1 MSSNTLVSIITPSY
15 NAEQYIGQM
24 IESIIAQ
31 TYQDWELL
39 ITDDCSTDSSCAIIE
54 QYAQQDSRIRLFRL
68 ERNSGAGVA
77 RNESIKHARGRYIAF
92 CDSDDWWL
100 ADKLQEQIDFM
111 TKRQTQICY
120 SSYYTCDDA
129 SNITGLVASY
139 KEISYNHI
147 IRDDSI
153 GFLTCIY
160 DTAQIGKVYMP
171 SIRRRQDWALK
182 IKLLQKH
189 SMAYG
194 IIKPLACYRVRTGS
208 LSSNKFRLVKYNVQ
222 VYRDILKYGAVRA
235 WLMFLFV
242 FLPNYVLKKI
252 RLRIINL

>member
-1 MSSNTLVSIITPSY
+1 MSHNSLVSIITPSY
-15 NAEQYIGQM
+15 NAEQFIGQM
-24 IESIIAQ
+24 IESVIAQ

-39 ITDDCSTDSSCAIIE
+39 ITDDCSTDGSCAIVE
-54 QYAQQDSRIRLFRL
+54 RYAQQDSRIKLFRL

-111 TKRQTQICY
+111 TQNRVQICY
-120 SSYYTCDDA
+120 SSYYTCNKA
-129 SNITGLVASY
+129 GNITGLVASY
-139 KEISYNHI
+139 KHISYNHI

-160 DTAQIGKVYMP
+160 DTVEIGKVYMP

-182 IKLLQKH
+182 IQLLQKH
-189 SMAYG
+189 PMAYG
-194 IIKPLACYRVRTGS
+194 VIKPLACYRVREGS

-222 VYRDILKYGAVRA
+222 VYRDVLHYNVFRA
-235 WLMFLFV
+235 WFV
-242 FLPNYVLKKI
+242 FLFMFLPSYLLKKL
-252 RLRIINL
+252 RLCIINL